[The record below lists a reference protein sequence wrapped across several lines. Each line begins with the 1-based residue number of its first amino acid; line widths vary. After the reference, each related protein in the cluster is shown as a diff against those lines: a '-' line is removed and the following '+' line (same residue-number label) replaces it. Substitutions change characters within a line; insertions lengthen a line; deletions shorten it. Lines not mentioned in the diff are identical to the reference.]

1 MKVKRHNKILEIISN
16 YNIETQEELIDK
28 LRLANYDVTQA
39 TVSRDIRELKLLK
52 VMSET
57 GTYKY
62 VVSGTPHADSKHIY
76 SKAIDGSVRSVE
88 FALNNIVVKTYPGM
102 ANAVA
107 ARIDSLHDTDILG
120 CVAGDD
126 TIFVVAS
133 STEIAQNIGAKIKTM
148 IVEAQSV

>member
-1 MKVKRHNKILEIISN
+1 MKKNRHSEIIELIEKSE
-16 YNIETQEELIDK
+16 IETQEELAE
-28 LRLANYDVTQA
+28 RLKNAGYQVTQA

-62 VVSGTPHADSKHIY
+62 IVPGTAHPESKHIY
-76 SKAIDGSVRSVE
+76 SKAIDGSVKSVE

-126 TIFVVAS
+126 CIIMVTKSVEGAEHF
-133 STEIAQNIGAKIKTM
+133 TMKLREITG
-148 IVEAQSV
+148 V